1 MMPDSLLQSDREM
14 HVYNDS
20 VERYAMLAAR
30 IASLVQAAV
39 VQLWARGTVPTAERV
54 ADLGPEP
61 VATVRAASKA
71 MPSATAG
78 SARSFRHS
86 RTEGRSPC
94 AQS

>member
-39 VQLWARGTVPTAERV
+39 VQLWARGTVLAVERV
-54 ADLGPEP
+54 AVLGPET
-61 VATVRAASKA
+61 VATVRAAIKA
-71 MPSATAG
+71 MPSATALY
-78 SARSFRHS
+78 ARSFRHS